1 MRPQANDQVGV
12 VMFITNDLLNDPRV
26 QREARSAARAGFR
39 VTVVAMQ
46 SDRCRV
52 LRDMVDGYEVVRVWY
67 PRSVLRFLV
76 IRLLWLGRLV
86 VLGEGFRLA
95 IGLPPGPKG
104 PGQASGPASRLQ
116 RIKWGL
122 MRGVGILL
130 FPLRV
135 FRPLLMPLAR
145 RGQAA
150 APLREERWQRMLQFI
165 WDVGFIRDTLWVSL
179 AMLWVARSAR
189 ATVFHGND
197 LPTLPVTSWA
207 ARLAGG
213 KAVYDSHELW
223 VG

>member
-1 MRPQANDQVGV
+1 
-12 VMFITNDLLNDPRV
+12 
-26 QREARSAARAGFR
+26 
-39 VTVVAMQ
+39 
-46 SDRCRV
+46 
-52 LRDMVDGYEVVRVWY
+52 
-67 PRSVLRFLV
+67 
-76 IRLLWLGRLV
+76 
-86 VLGEGFRLA
+86 
-95 IGLPPGPKG
+95 
-104 PGQASGPASRLQ
+104 
-116 RIKWGL
+116 
-122 MRGVGILL
+122 LL

-223 VG
+223 VGMSPTWTPFFNSVFKWIETRYIRKMDAVVTVNDLIADELRRQYQVPQPTVVM